1 MQLQKQDQINQVM
14 LSETQ
19 HSQDSANEI
28 AKLKGELGAKDRT
41 INRLQQS
48 ELLLTESNTAVKG
61 QLKELMSEQERL
73 T

>member
-1 MQLQKQDQINQVM
+1 M